1 MEADFLHEIS
11 NQPGFDGLHVSRL
24 LDRPAQIMVA
34 PEQQGDFESLLVQRG
49 MTYEIA
55 VPDVAQKL
63 EEDGITSQSFRT
75 RGARIGFTAFYRHSA
90 INDYLDELASSYSK
104 YVSVET
110 VGQSYE
116 GRTMKVIRI
125 TNGDGNPN
133 KKVIFVDAGIHA
145 REWIAPAGALYI
157 INQLV
162 ENRAANADLLK
173 NFDWVVLPVVNPD
186 GYEYTHTSSRMWRK
200 TRSKGKS
207 CYGTDG
213 NRNFDYYWGYTGAS
227 SSECSDTYMGT
238 KAFSEVETQVVR
250 SILQSLKGKG
260 VFYLTLHSYGN
271 YILYP
276 WGWTRY
282 V

>member
-1 MEADFLHEIS
+1 
-11 NQPGFDGLHVSRL
+11 
-24 LDRPAQIMVA
+24 MVA

-200 TRSKGKS
+200 TRSK
-207 CYGTDG
+207 
-213 NRNFDYYWGYTGAS
+213 
-227 SSECSDTYMGT
+227 
-238 KAFSEVETQVVR
+238 
-250 SILQSLKGKG
+250 
-260 VFYLTLHSYGN
+260 
-271 YILYP
+271 
-276 WGWTRY
+276 
-282 V
+282 